1 MAHSEDRRLGR
12 DIEELKLRAESTV
25 HALIYCTRYR
35 WEKEVER
42 SRVSQRV
49 SQRKCGPA
57 PS

>member
-1 MAHSEDRRLGR
+1 MAHSEDRCLGC

-25 HALIYCTRYR
+25 YALIYYTRYR
-35 WEKEVER
+35 WEKEVEQ

-57 PS
+57 LS

>member
-1 MAHSEDRRLGR
+1 MIHSEDRRLGR

-25 HALIYCTRYR
+25 HALIYNTGYR

>member
-1 MAHSEDRRLGR
+1 MAHSEDRRLGH

-25 HALIYCTRYR
+25 HALIYCTSYR
-35 WEKEVER
+35 WEKGVER